1 LESSSLVLNISA
13 NWLIYSVEFLVIV
26 GLLAGSAFMSGSE
39 VAFFSLTPQQL
50 LECRSQESNSAKK
63 LVRLLNTPK
72 RLLATILI
80 LNNLINVS
88 IVTLSTYMMLDI
100 IGNDADQAI
109 AISLLTFLTST
120 AIVFF
125 GEGIPKVF
133 ANQKNMPVALVSAH
147 AFVVLN
153 QIFMPFSSLLMM
165 SSGLIERRFK
175 KRGYDVSVEELN
187 EALEMT
193 VNNETPDEQK
203 EILKGIVNFGSITA
217 RQIMR
222 SRVEITA
229 VEVDSTFY
237 EILDYINKSGYS
249 RVPIYKDTID
259 KIEGFLYIKD
269 LLPYLNQT
277 EEFEWQNLIRKDTF
291 FVPENKK
298 IGQLMKE
305 FQAKRVHIAIVV
317 DEYGGTSGL
326 VTLEDIIEEIVGEI
340 NDEFDTN
347 DIFYKRIDKNTY
359 IFEGKI
365 ALHDFCKL
373 LGVDMHLFDE
383 VKADNESLGGLLLE
397 LFHRLP
403 RVGEKIGYKDFMF
416 VITAADQ
423 KRIKTVRVL
432 VKDKPENA

>member
-1 LESSSLVLNISA
+1 MESSSLVLNISA

-63 LVRLLNTPK
+63 LVRLLNAPK

-125 GEGIPKVF
+125 GEVIPKVF
-133 ANQKNMPVALVSAH
+133 ATQKNMPVALVSAH
-147 AFVVLN
+147 AFVVFN

-229 VEVDSTFY
+229 ADVDSTFY

-340 NDEFDTN
+340 NDEFDTS

-373 LGVDMHLFDE
+373 LSVDTHLFDE

>member
-125 GEGIPKVF
+125 GEVIPKVF
-133 ANQKNMPVALVSAH
+133 ATQKNMPVALVSAH
-147 AFVVLN
+147 AFVVFN

-229 VEVDSTFY
+229 ADVDSTFY

-340 NDEFDTN
+340 NDEFDTS

-373 LGVDMHLFDE
+373 LSVDTHLFDE